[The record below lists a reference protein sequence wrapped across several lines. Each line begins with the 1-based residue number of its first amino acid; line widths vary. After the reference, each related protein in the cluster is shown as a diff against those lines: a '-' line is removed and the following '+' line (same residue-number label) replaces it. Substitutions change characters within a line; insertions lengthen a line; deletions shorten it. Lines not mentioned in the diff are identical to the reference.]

1 MGIDNMESFQEYMQE
16 YKKQLDK
23 GHIQEAYQGLM
34 KYIMDLRV
42 YFKKG
47 YPEYFVSSIY
57 YGYMDMTYFS
67 FSPHS
72 LKNRKLKIAI
82 VFVHE
87 TFRFEVWLAGSNKK
101 VQSRYWE
108 LIKEGNW
115 EEYHI
120 PSTTQGVDSILE
132 HVLVN
137 DPDFADLD
145 SLTQQIEAGT
155 LKFIDDVLN
164 FLSEHDVL

>member
-1 MGIDNMESFQEYMQE
+1 MESFPEYIQE
-16 YKKQLDK
+16 YKKQLDR
-23 GHIQEAYQGLM
+23 GYIQKAYRGLM
-34 KYIMDLRV
+34 KYIMDMRM
-42 YFKKG
+42 YFKNR
-47 YPEYFVSSIY
+47 YPEYFVSGIY

-67 FSPHS
+67 FSPES

-115 EEYHI
+115 DGYHI
-120 PSTTQGVDSILE
+120 PSTTLGVDSILE
-132 HVLVN
+132 HVLID
-137 DPDFADLD
+137 DPDFSDLD
-145 SLTQQIEAGT
+145 SLTQQIETGT
-155 LKFIDDVLN
+155 LKFIDDVVN
-164 FLSEHDVL
+164 FLSKHDTL

>member
-1 MGIDNMESFQEYMQE
+1 MESFPEYMQE
-16 YKKQLDK
+16 YKKQLDR
-23 GHIQEAYQGLM
+23 GYIQEAYRGLM

-42 YFKKG
+42 YFKKR

-67 FSPHS
+67 FSHES

-101 VQSRYWE
+101 VQSIYWE

-115 EEYHI
+115 GEYHI
-120 PSTTQGVDSILE
+120 PSTTRGVDSIME
-132 HVLVN
+132 HVLVD

-145 SLTQQIEAGT
+145 RLTQQIETGT

-164 FLSEHDVL
+164 FLSKHDAL

>member
-1 MGIDNMESFQEYMQE
+1 MESFPEYMQE
-16 YKKQLDK
+16 YKKQLDR
-23 GHIQEAYQGLM
+23 GYIQEAYRGLM

-42 YFKKG
+42 YFKNR
-47 YPEYFVSSIY
+47 YPEYFVSGIY

-67 FSPHS
+67 FSPES

-108 LIKEGNW
+108 LIKVGNW
-115 EEYHI
+115 DEYHI
-120 PSTTQGVDSILE
+120 PSTTRGVDSIME
-132 HVLVN
+132 NVLID
-137 DPDFADLD
+137 DPDFSDLD
-145 SLTQQIEAGT
+145 SLTLQIETGT
-155 LKFIDDVLN
+155 LKFIDDVVN
-164 FLSEHDVL
+164 FLFEHDAL